1 MAKQSIGEDVLEK
14 AFKAALVAR
23 SHAYAPYSKF
33 QVGAALILDD
43 GSIIPG
49 CNVENASYGATN
61 CAERTAVFSAVAT
74 GKLGPRD
81 REARPLGIVLVT
93 DPIAYPCGLCLQVLG
108 EFFAADT
115 PVYMATPAGITEEK
129 RFGDLMPNL
138 FNADF
143 LKK

>member
-1 MAKQSIGEDVLEK
+1 MAKRTLGEDVLEK
-14 AFKAALVAR
+14 AFKEASAAR
-23 SHAYAPYSKF
+23 KRAYSPYSKF
-33 QVGAALILDD
+33 QVGAALILED
-43 GSIIPG
+43 GSIVPG

-61 CAERTAVFSAVAT
+61 CAERTAVFSAVAQK
-74 GKLGPRD
+74 GAGVKPI
-81 REARPLGIVLVT
+81 GIVLVT
-93 DPIAYPCGLCLQVLG
+93 EPVAFPCGPCLQVMG

-115 PVYMATPAGITEEK
+115 PVYLATPSGIVDEK